1 MNLKLITGSLGL
13 MLLFFAGCTKHF
25 DTINQNPNSPQQVS
39 NEQFLLPAI
48 IIPSV
53 RNYSYQAQFGG
64 SVVADYY
71 ANQYTSGFDDHWTAS
86 QTEGGFLWNF
96 FDQLK
101 DVENLR
107 VLSHS
112 KNDKNNEG
120 VALVLW
126 SWMFQVMTDN
136 FGDMP
141 YSQAV
146 KGKTEGNFAPAYDTQ
161 EDIYYSLMDSL
172 KVANTLLA
180 AGTDPINS
188 DVLMGGSAL
197 RWREFAN
204 GLRLRLLMRMSGVAN
219 AKINVGSEMN
229 TIVSDAATYP
239 LFTSNADQAALNFTD
254 ELNNEFPAY
263 HNPPIGDYHLSTTL
277 DSNLTRLNDPRIA
290 YYAMPTPC
298 LLY

>member
-1 MNLKLITGSLGL
+1 M
-13 MLLFFAGCTKHF
+13 
-25 DTINQNPNSPQQVS
+25 
-39 NEQFLLPAI
+39 
-48 IIPSV
+48 
-53 RNYSYQAQFGG
+53 
-64 SVVADYY
+64 ADYY

-146 KGKTEGNFAPAYDTQ
+146 QGKTAGNFSPAYDKQ

-172 KVANTLLA
+172 KAANTLLA

-204 GLRLRLLMRMSGVAN
+204 GLRLRLLMRMSGVTN

-229 TIVSDAATYP
+229 TIVSDAVTYP

-254 ELNNEFPAY
+254 
-263 HNPPIGDYHLSTTL
+263 
-277 DSNLTRLNDPRIA
+277 
-290 YYAMPTPC
+290 
-298 LLY
+298 

>member
-1 MNLKLITGSLGL
+1 M
-13 MLLFFAGCTKHF
+13 
-25 DTINQNPNSPQQVS
+25 
-39 NEQFLLPAI
+39 PAI

-53 RNYSYQAQFGG
+53 RNYAYQAQFGG
-64 SVVADYY
+64 SVVGDYY

-107 VLSHS
+107 VLSHG

-120 VALVLW
+120 VSLVLW

-146 KGKTEGNFAPAYDTQ
+146 QGKTTGNFAPVFDRQ

-172 KVANTLLA
+172 KQANTLLSE
-180 AGTDPINS
+180 GTDPINS
-188 DVLMGGSAL
+188 DVLMGGSAM

-204 GLRLRLLMRMSGVAN
+204 GLRLRLLMRMSAVAD
-219 AKINVGSEMN
+219 AKIDVGSEMN
-229 TIVSDAATYP
+229 TIVSD
-239 LFTSNADQAALNFTD
+239 
-254 ELNNEFPAY
+254 
-263 HNPPIGDYHLSTTL
+263 PIHIS
-277 DSNLTRLNDPRIA
+277 A
-290 YYAMPTPC
+290 FC
-298 LLY
+298 FK